1 MTQPHGP
8 AAFPDELLMLLAIP
22 GVSGYERPVV
32 EHLRARLPDGVDA
45 WVDAIGNLTATFGRG
60 APHLLLIVH
69 TDEVGFVVSGV
80 RPDGAL
86 YLTAVGHWDLAAV
99 GGSQVDVHT
108 SGGAVPGVVITV
120 PPHLDRGLSGPP
132 AWLEGDQVVVDVGTE
147 SAEATAALGVR
158 VLDSVTLARQHAVLP
173 GGHLVA
179 RGLDN
184 RFGCYLLLEL
194 ARGLAQRPP
203 TAGSVTLAWSS
214 QEEVGFRGPKALAHR
229 SSYDAVL
236 AIDAYPADRR
246 PGARL
251 ADDAVRLGSG
261 PVLRGVDLTGVG
273 SLRFVRGIE
282 RVARDHGLPVQ
293 PAYAAGHNQASVFP
307 ISFAAALDLP
317 IAYLH
322 SGVES
327 LHRGDLDAAGALLR
341 AIASLP
347 TWEDLW
353 S

>member
-1 MTQPHGP
+1 VTHTLQPAG
-8 AAFPDELLMLLAIP
+8 FPEELLALLAIP

-32 EHLRARLPDGVDA
+32 DHLRSRLPEGVDTRI
-45 WVDAIGNLTATFGRG
+45 DAIGNLTATFGAG
-60 APHLLLIVH
+60 GPHLLLIVH

-86 YLTAVGHWDLAAV
+86 YLTAVGHWDLAAL

-108 SGGAVPGVVITV
+108 TGGAVPGVVITV
-120 PPHLDRGLSGPP
+120 PPHLDRGLAGPP
-132 AWLEGDQVVVDVGTE
+132 AWLEGDQVVVDVGSE
-147 SAEATAALGVR
+147 SPEVTAALGVR
-158 VLDSVTLARQHAVLP
+158 VLDSVTLVRQHAVLP
-173 GGHLVA
+173 GGQLVS

-194 ARGLAQRPP
+194 ARDLAERPP
-203 TAGSVTLAWSS
+203 SAGRVTLAWAS

-229 SSYDAVL
+229 SRYDAVL

-246 PGARL
+246 PHARL
-251 ADDAVRLGSG
+251 ADDAVRLGAG

-273 SLRFVRGIE
+273 SMRFVRGIE
-282 RVARDHGLPVQ
+282 RLARDHGLPLQ
-293 PAYAAGHNQASVFP
+293 PAYAQGHNQASVFP
-307 ISFAAALDLP
+307 TSFAAALDLP

-322 SGVES
+322 SGVECVS
-327 LHRGDLDAAGALLR
+327 RSDLDTAGALLR
-341 AIASLP
+341 LIVAHP
-347 TWEDLW
+347 DREDLW

>member
-1 MTQPHGP
+1 VTHPQGP
-8 AAFPDELLMLLAIP
+8 AAFPEELLALLAIP

-32 EHLRARLPDGVDA
+32 EHLRARLPDGA
-45 WVDAIGNLTATFGRG
+45 EARVDAIGNLTVTFGAG
-60 APHLLLIVH
+60 DPHLLLVVH

-86 YLTAVGHWDLAAV
+86 YLTAVGHWDLAAL

-108 SGGAVPGVVITV
+108 AGGAVPAVVITV
-120 PPHLDRGLSGPP
+120 PPHLDRGLAGPP

-147 SAEATAALGVR
+147 SAEATTALGVR
-158 VLDSVTLARQHAVLP
+158 VLDSATLARQHAALP

-194 ARGLAQRPP
+194 ARELALRPS
-203 TAGSVTLAWSS
+203 TAGRVTLAWAS
-214 QEEVGFRGPKALAHR
+214 QEEVGFRGPKALAHGSR
-229 SSYDAVL
+229 FDAVV
-236 AIDAYPADRR
+236 AVDAYPADRR
-246 PGARL
+246 PHARL
-251 ADDAVRLGSG
+251 ANDAVRLGHG
-261 PVLRGVDLTGVG
+261 PVVRGVDLTGVG
-273 SLRFVRGIE
+273 SVRFVRGIE
-282 RVARDHGLPVQ
+282 RLARDRGLPLQ
-293 PAYAAGHNQASVFP
+293 PAYAHGHNQASVFP
-307 ISFAAALDLP
+307 ASFAAALDLP

-327 LHRGDLDAAGALLR
+327 LHRGDLDALDGLLR
-341 AIASLP
+341 AIVAHP
-347 TWEDLW
+347 RWEELW